1 MTTPEAGL
9 TRRSLRLVEKL
20 PYLDARLRQRFG
32 PEFQKKIGYRFVL
45 RRIEYPQSVKAG
57 QMMPL
62 SSWWLNAGVSPV
74 YYEYNLA
81 FQLYSEAGR
90 AVLPTSVDVRQWLPG
105 DAVFDGTIYVP
116 DTLKS
121 GRYRL
126 RVGILDPVTRQP
138 AIQLAIE
145 GKQSDGWY
153 DLGEI
158 QIE

>member
-1 MTTPEAGL
+1 MDQALRWHANTINIKSTAIPPEWKKAF
-9 TRRSLRLVEKL
+9 
-20 PYLDARLRQRFG
+20 D
-32 PEFQKKIGYRFVL
+32 EFQKKIGYRFVL

-62 SSWWLNAGVSPV
+62 SSWWFNAGVSPV
-74 YYEYNLA
+74 YYEYVLA
-81 FQLYSEAGR
+81 FQLHSEGER

-105 DAVFDGTIYVP
+105 DAVFDATLYVP
-116 DTLKS
+116 ETLKS
-121 GRYRL
+121 GKYRL
-126 RVGILDPVTRQP
+126 RVGVLDPRTRQP
-138 AIQLAIE
+138 AVQLAIE

>member
-1 MTTPEAGL
+1 MP
-9 TRRSLRLVEKL
+9 V
-20 PYLDARLRQRFG
+20 PIYLSTIWPSTFPKPGA
-32 PEFQKKIGYRFVL
+32 
-45 RRIEYPQSVKAG
+45 
-57 QMMPL
+57 L
-62 SSWWLNAGVSPV
+62 SS
-74 YYEYNLA
+74 
-81 FQLYSEAGR
+81 QL
-90 AVLPTSVDVRQWLPG
+90 DVRQWLAG

-121 GRYRL
+121 GKYRL

-153 DLGEI
+153 GLGEI